1 MTDPEWT
8 SQSQSRRVVPAR
20 WLGLSRRVAVLKR
33 CISSSIFSTFSSRC
47 MIAFFWRIIS
57 GQLVEHFR
65 DREFIYFGQCQTPSA
80 MRRRLIRKFSV
91 VKLG

>member
-1 MTDPEWT
+1 
-8 SQSQSRRVVPAR
+8 
-20 WLGLSRRVAVLKR
+20 
-33 CISSSIFSTFSSRC
+33 